1 MGSLALLQLRRSQI
15 FQYHLAHAV
24 PSVMPSHTQCC
35 QCLFEVT
42 FKYYDLKKIQLIHII
57 TNSEFCVY
65 DWTYV
70 Y

>member
-24 PSVMPSHTQCC
+24 PSVMPSHTQCS
-35 QCLFEVT
+35 QCLFEV
-42 FKYYDLKKIQLIHII
+42 DLNTTIFKKIQLIHII